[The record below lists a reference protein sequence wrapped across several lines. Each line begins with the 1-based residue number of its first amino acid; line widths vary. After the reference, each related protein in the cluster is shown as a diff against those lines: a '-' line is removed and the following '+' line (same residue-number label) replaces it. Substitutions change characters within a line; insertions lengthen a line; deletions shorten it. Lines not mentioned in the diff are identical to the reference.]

1 MRVQKQCQTLID
13 ADSVP
18 PQLSS
23 DDVGFALDDFSY
35 PHRNIANRNVAMRY
49 MAVTVLRFDG
59 TAGELKDSF
68 ANGLAWNRAGMNGNT
83 ATHRGPVN
91 YSNVFSQLCARDSSL
106 PSGRP
111 AADNDDALRREP
123 QGDT

>member
-23 DDVGFALDDFSY
+23 DDVGFALDDFTY

-49 MAVTVLRFDG
+49 MPVTVLRFDG

-68 ANGLAWNRAGMNGNT
+68 ANGLAWNRAGMKGNT
-83 ATHRGPVN
+83 ANHRGSVN
-91 YSNVFSQLCARDSSL
+91 YRNVFAQLCCWGQQLQSSV
-106 PSGRP
+106 S
-111 AADNDDALRREP
+111 ADGHDYVAFCYW
-123 QGDT
+123 

>member
-23 DDVGFALDDFSY
+23 DDVGFALDDFTY

-49 MAVTVLRFDG
+49 MPVNVLRFDG

-68 ANGLAWNRAGMNGNT
+68 ENGLAWNSDGMNGNT
-83 ATHRGPVN
+83 ANHRGPVN
-91 YSNVFSQLCARDSSL
+91 YSNVFAHILGRICNLL
-106 PSGRP
+106 PGRT
-111 AADNDDALRREP
+111 AVVNAG
-123 QGDT
+123 GDL

>member
-49 MAVTVLRFDG
+49 MPVTVQRFDG

-68 ANGLAWNRAGMNGNT
+68 ANGVAWNRAGMNGNT
-83 ATHRGPVN
+83 ANHRGQVN
-91 YSNVFSQLCARDSSL
+91 YINAFAHLCGSDRRL
-106 PSGRP
+106 LSGIP
-111 AADNDDALRREP
+111 DAD
-123 QGDT
+123 